1 MKWFQSKSLRQQ
13 VLIIKY
19 FSHTVLV
26 FIVDF
31 EYVFT
36 KLDLIAV
43 GNQQTFTRSK
53 STIETLAQGIFKVN
67 NKDTRT
73 SPKMKRLAKIV
84 NGKPLAI
91 LAKRFRWRRS
101 GILIDNFENILQFFY
116 CFNCWLWTSKILLE
130 RPCLNS
136 IIGNQYIQ
144 ALF

>member
-1 MKWFQSKSLRQQ
+1 MRQQ
-13 VLIIKY
+13 VLTIKY

-73 SPKMKRLAKIV
+73 SPKTKRLAKIV

-91 LAKRFRWRRS
+91 LAKRS
-101 GILIDNFENILQFFY
+101 ILEDVVLASLLITLKIFYNFFIVSVVDFEQVKFY
-116 CFNCWLWTSKILLE
+116 WKGC
-130 RPCLNS
+130 
-136 IIGNQYIQ
+136 
-144 ALF
+144 A

>member
-1 MKWFQSKSLRQQ
+1 MRQQ
-13 VLIIKY
+13 VLTIKY

-53 STIETLAQGIFKVN
+53 STIEALAQGIFKVN

-73 SPKMKRLAKIV
+73 SPKTKRLAKIV
-84 NGKPLAI
+84 NGKSLAI
-91 LAKRFRWRRS
+91 LAKRS
-101 GILIDNFENILQFFY
+101 ILEDVVLVSLLITLKIFYNFFIVSIVDFEQVKFY
-116 CFNCWLWTSKILLE
+116 WK
-130 RPCLNS
+130 
-136 IIGNQYIQ
+136 GH
-144 ALF
+144 A

>member
-1 MKWFQSKSLRQQ
+1 MRQQ
-13 VLIIKY
+13 VLTIKY

-43 GNQQTFTRSK
+43 GNQQTFTHSK

-73 SPKMKRLAKIV
+73 SPKTKRLAKIV

-91 LAKRFRWRRS
+91 LAKRS
-101 GILIDNFENILQFFY
+101 ILEDVVLASLLITLKIFYNFFIVSVVDFEQVKFY
-116 CFNCWLWTSKILLE
+116 WKG
-130 RPCLNS
+130 R
-136 IIGNQYIQ
+136 
-144 ALF
+144 A

>member
-13 VLIIKY
+13 VLTIKY

-26 FIVDF
+26 FIADF

-73 SPKMKRLAKIV
+73 SPKTKRLAKIV

-91 LAKRFRWRRS
+91 LAKRS
-101 GILIDNFENILQFFY
+101 ILEDVVLVSLLITLKIFYNFFIVSIVDFEQVKFY
-116 CFNCWLWTSKILLE
+116 WKG
-130 RPCLNS
+130 R
-136 IIGNQYIQ
+136 
-144 ALF
+144 A

>member
-1 MKWFQSKSLRQQ
+1 MRQQ
-13 VLIIKY
+13 VLTIKY

-73 SPKMKRLAKIV
+73 SPKTKRLAKIV

-91 LAKRFRWRRS
+91 LAKRS
-101 GILIDNFENILQFFY
+101 ILEDVVLVSLLITLKIFYNFFIASVVDFEQVKFY
-116 CFNCWLWTSKILLE
+116 WKG
-130 RPCLNS
+130 R
-136 IIGNQYIQ
+136 
-144 ALF
+144 A

>member
-1 MKWFQSKSLRQQ
+1 MRQQ
-13 VLIIKY
+13 VLTIKY

-73 SPKMKRLAKIV
+73 SPKTKRLAKIV
-84 NGKPLAI
+84 NGKSLAI
-91 LAKRFRWRRS
+91 LAKRS
-101 GILIDNFENILQFFY
+101 ILEDVVLVSLLITLKIFYNFFIVSIVDFEQVKFY
-116 CFNCWLWTSKILLE
+116 WKG
-130 RPCLNS
+130 R
-136 IIGNQYIQ
+136 
-144 ALF
+144 A